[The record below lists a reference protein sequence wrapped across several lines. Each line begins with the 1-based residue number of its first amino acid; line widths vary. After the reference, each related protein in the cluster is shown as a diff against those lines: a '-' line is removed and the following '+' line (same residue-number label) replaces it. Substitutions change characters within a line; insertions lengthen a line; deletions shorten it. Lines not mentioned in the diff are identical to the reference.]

1 MAVVSRNRSIW
12 KFVVLNL
19 DSRSG
24 RSDTIVT
31 GHMAPFFSHL
41 ISGVL

>member
-1 MAVVSRNRSIW
+1 MAILFRHHSIW

-19 DSRSG
+19 DYVSG
-24 RSDTIVT
+24 RSDTIGI
-31 GHMAPFFSHL
+31 GHMVPFFSHL